1 MDDASPE
8 TNVRSLEI
16 DAESADGHRCK
27 LLARVPAAP
36 RASLLWLPAM
46 GIGAKHY
53 LPFADALARR
63 GVAVFLHEW
72 RGAGSSDLRAG
83 RGSDWGYREL
93 LTLDIPAS
101 EALVAQHAP
110 DVTRILGG
118 HSLGGQ
124 LACCRLGLSPESA
137 QRLWLVGS
145 GSPYWRAFPART
157 AWWLPFV
164 YRFLYWLAE
173 FHGSLPGRRI
183 GFGGQEARGVIR
195 DWSRSGLSGRYA
207 AAGVDVDLE
216 AAMAA
221 LTLDARA
228 VVLAQDWLGPEP
240 SLRFLLSKLRRAD
253 ARIEVLDAARL
264 RTRADHYAWMKQ
276 PDAVVDALLE
286 GARLDRALPD

>member
-1 MDDASPE
+1 MDDAAPGSA
-8 TNVRSLEI
+8 VRELDL
-16 DAESADGHRCK
+16 DAEAADGHRYK
-27 LLARVPAAP
+27 LLARVPAVP

-72 RGAGSSDLRAG
+72 RGAGSSELRAG
-83 RGSDWGYREL
+83 RDSDWGYREL

-101 EALVAQHAP
+101 EALAAQHAP
-110 DVTRILGG
+110 EVPRILGG

-124 LACCRLGLSPESA
+124 LACCRLALSPERA

-145 GSPYWRAFPART
+145 GAPYWRAFPART

-164 YRFLYWLAE
+164 YRFLAWLAD
-173 FHGSLPGRRI
+173 FHGVLPGRRI
-183 GFGGQEARGVIR
+183 GFGGQEARSVVD
-195 DWSRSGLSGRYA
+195 DWSRTGLSGRYA

-221 LTLDARA
+221 LTLDVHA
-228 VVLAQDWLGPEP
+228 VVLAQDWLGPES
-240 SLRFLLSKLRRAD
+240 SLRFLLSKLRRAE
-253 ARIEVLDAARL
+253 ARVDVLDAAAL
-264 RTRADHYAWMKQ
+264 GTRADHYAWMKQ
-276 PDAVVDALLE
+276 PQAVVRALL
-286 GARLDRALPD
+286 G